1 MHKQYQSDGPAAI
14 VDDFLRGVGV
24 VVGICLD
31 DVYLVG
37 LHVPRPVQEVSYHT
51 TFPFDLDCS
60 AARERISFSNQ
71 NIADLL
77 GDLNP
82 I

>member
-1 MHKQYQSDGPAAI
+1 MHKQYQSDGPTAI
-14 VDDFLRGVGV
+14 VDDFLGVDV
-24 VVGICLD
+24 VVGICLG
-31 DVYLVG
+31 DVYLIG
-37 LHVPRPVQEVSYHT
+37 LHFPRPVQEVSYHT
-51 TFPFDLDCS
+51 TLPFDLNCS